1 MKRITLVAGV
11 TFFMLTTTAASC
23 ASTSASLGSGTS
35 KHPAAAD
42 IAITSCTVPAAPL
55 NVPKARGIIINH
67 SSGTSDY
74 SFTISFVSDPGTVLA
89 QGAVAENG
97 VAPGQSANFE
107 VTGNTHVTVP
117 SVRCLAV
124 NVTRFASGG

>member
-1 MKRITLVAGV
+1 MTRITLVAGA
-11 TFFMLTTTAASC
+11 TFFTLATTAASC

-35 KHPAAAD
+35 KHPAKAD
-42 IAITSCTVPAAPL
+42 IAITSCTVQAAPL
-55 NVPKARGIIINH
+55 NVPRAKGIINNH

-74 SFTISFVSDPGTVLA
+74 SFTISFVSDPGTVVA

-97 VAPGQSANFE
+97 VAPGQSATFE
-107 VTGNTHVTVP
+107 VTGNAHVTVP
-117 SVRCLAV
+117 SVQCLAV